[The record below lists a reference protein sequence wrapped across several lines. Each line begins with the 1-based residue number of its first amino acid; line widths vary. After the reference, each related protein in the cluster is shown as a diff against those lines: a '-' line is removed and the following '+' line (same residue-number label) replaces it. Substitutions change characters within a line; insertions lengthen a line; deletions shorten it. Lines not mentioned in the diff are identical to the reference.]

1 MCSPLGH
8 WLESPLSG
16 NLTDC
21 KSNFFSRNLASLFSL
36 HEIPGSSLVSWGLL
50 FQYSDGQRVGRVVRV
65 EHLHPCQAITLS
77 YSEDVLSLH
86 LLVFPLSFMVVWMRD
101 TAVSSDRGV
110 ETSPSWIFLDTMGS
124 EEDSGVGMVKGQ
136 LNVLFSF
143 ILLYSRQRNQEIQI
157 DSKPIF

>member
-1 MCSPLGH
+1 
-8 WLESPLSG
+8 
-16 NLTDC
+16 
-21 KSNFFSRNLASLFSL
+21 
-36 HEIPGSSLVSWGLL
+36 
-50 FQYSDGQRVGRVVRV
+50 
-65 EHLHPCQAITLS
+65 
-77 YSEDVLSLH
+77 
-86 LLVFPLSFMVVWMRD
+86 MRD

-110 ETSPSWIFLDTMGS
+110 ETSPSWVFLDTMGS